1 MSDTTNAESVR
12 HRSPIPCPACSSAH
26 INPDCQYC
34 LWAEAIARAL
44 LPDKDA
50 QNDSSENYGEYGW
63 AARDDA
69 HVDTCEVEK
78 VEGER
83 PAGGAATKCPH
94 CGMPMAR
101 RLMGEFC
108 MNDDCPGFPKGAS
121 DE

>member
-1 MSDTTNAESVR
+1 MVFLEFRVCVGIDGDDAAARDMANEIAET
-12 HRSPIPCPACSSAH
+12 
-26 INPDCQYC
+26 
-34 LWAEAIARAL
+34 IAREVV
-44 LPDKDA
+44 
-50 QNDSSENYGEYGW
+50 ENYGEYGW

-69 HVDTCEVEK
+69 LVTTIEVEK

-101 RLMGEFC
+101 RLTGEFC

>member
-1 MSDTTNAESVR
+1 MSETTIRIEDDDGFVTEW
-12 HRSPIPCPACSSAH
+12 PW
-26 INPDCQYC
+26 PDRM
-34 LWAEAIARAL
+34 LLANGDFVAVIEAL
-44 LPDKDA
+44 HDA
-50 QNDSSENYGEYGW
+50 Q
-63 AARDDA
+63 R
-69 HVDTCEVEK
+69 

-101 RLMGEFC
+101 RLTGEFC